1 MNYVTF
7 EAVCLH
13 SSSSVSPDLVNS
25 VTCFWNIEIPGVACA
40 PRPPHCGR
48 PWLYI
53 WIILDCKLNQFASK
67 IRVIRTVRGLVTLDE
82 CREHCIDAEKCSYF
96 KFKVAYLHFSIIFFC
111 CWDYLTSQ
119 DHHDVYRRK
128 CTLIQMVVKIRQG
141 WVSGPKF
148 CGRDGRY
155 HRKF

>member
-1 MNYVTF
+1 MHFKHHFFFLKCGKCSGPDPPPPNVEFSTF
-7 EAVCLH
+7 FFFLRVPL
-13 SSSSVSPDLVNS
+13 L
-25 VTCFWNIEIPGVACA
+25 NIK
-40 PRPPHCGR
+40 
-48 PWLYI
+48 
-53 WIILDCKLNQFASK
+53 IILDCKLNQTASK
-67 IRVIRTVRGLVTLDE
+67 LRVIRTVRGLVTLDE

-96 KFKVAYLHFSIIFFC
+96 KFKVAYLHFSINFFC
-111 CWDYLTSQ
+111 CWDHLTSQ